1 MTDLIIRNYEQTQ
14 EELLVDYDKHSFF
27 ENWQESETWEL
38 SLTIRLNERN
48 KVSFDLVAHES
59 SIFYRGQEFIIKQ
72 LSDGGEGR
80 SLYKTVVA
88 THVYYSIAEGYQY
101 DTVTGRRTMRQ
112 LLAHIFAAGNR
123 GFSWDLIDP
132 NNVLGSR
139 DVENF
144 GDDSYLGLINKLLS
158 DFGAVVIPDGR
169 RLTFY
174 PAGSYGQ
181 QTEQQI
187 RYKHN
192 TDEVLFD
199 IDTLSLRT
207 QIRGFGGTDDDDR
220 EYFAPITYTS
230 PESAKWG
237 IRIQQPVRDERYQV
251 AANMRERL
259 IRELQDQPVITGV
272 VTLRWAVEI
281 NKGDFVPFIY
291 EPLNVNTYI
300 QVVGYKKY
308 PAVPNKPPEVILSN
322 TKKTMTSI
330 LTKLIQRRLI

>member
-38 SLTIRLNERN
+38 SMTIRLNERN

-59 SIFYRGQEFIIKQ
+59 SIFYQGQEFIIKQ
-72 LSDGGEGR
+72 LSDGGEGS

-112 LLAHIFAAGNR
+112 LLTHVFAAGNR
-123 GFSWDLIDP
+123 GFSWDLVDP
-132 NNVLGSR
+132 NNVIGSR

-158 DFGAVVIPDGR
+158 DFGAVVIPDNR

-181 QTEQQI
+181 ATEQQI

-192 TDEVLFD
+192 TDDVRFD

-207 QIRGFGGTDDDDR
+207 QIRGFGGTDDDDC

-251 AANMRERL
+251 AANMRECL
-259 IRELQDQPVITGV
+259 IRELQDQPAITGI
-272 VTLRWAVEI
+272 VTLKWTAEI

-308 PAVPNKPPEVILSN
+308 PAVPNKPPEIILSN

-330 LTKLIQRRLI
+330 LAKLIQRRLI

>member
-14 EELLVDYDKHSFF
+14 EELLIDYDKHSFF

-72 LSDGGEGR
+72 LSDSGEGS

-101 DTVTGRRTMRQ
+101 ETVTGRRTMRQ

-123 GFSWDLIDP
+123 GFSWDLVDP
-132 NNVLGSR
+132 HNTLGSR

-158 DFGAVVIPDGR
+158 DFGAVVIPDNR

-192 TDEVLFD
+192 TDEVRFD

-251 AANMRERL
+251 ATNMRERL
-259 IRELQDQPVITGV
+259 IRELQDQPAITGV
-272 VTLRWAVEI
+272 VTLKWATEI

-308 PAVPNKPPEVILSN
+308 PAIPNKPPEIILSN

-330 LTKLIQRRLI
+330 LAKLIQRRLI

>member
-72 LSDGGEGR
+72 LSDGGEGS

-112 LLAHIFAAGNR
+112 LLTHVFAAGNR

-132 NNVLGSR
+132 HNVLGSR

-158 DFGAVVIPDGR
+158 DFGAVVIPDNR

-174 PAGSYGQ
+174 AAGSYGQ

-192 TDEVLFD
+192 TDDVRFD

-272 VTLRWAVEI
+272 VTLKWAAEI

-308 PAVPNKPPEVILSN
+308 PAVPNKPPEIILSN

-330 LTKLIQRRLI
+330 LAKLIQRRLI

>member
-1 MTDLIIRNYEQTQ
+1 MTDLIIRNYDQTQ

-38 SLTIRLNERN
+38 TLTIRLNERN

-72 LSDGGEGR
+72 LSDGGEGS

-101 DTVTGRRTMRQ
+101 DTMTGRRTMRQ

-123 GFSWDLIDP
+123 GFSWDLVDP

-158 DFGAVVIPDGR
+158 DFGAVVIPDNR

-187 RYKHN
+187 RHKHN
-192 TDEVLFD
+192 TDDVRFD

-259 IRELQDQPVITGV
+259 IRELQDQPAITGI
-272 VTLRWAVEI
+272 VTLKWEAEI

-308 PAVPNKPPEVILSN
+308 PAVPNKPPEIILSN

-330 LTKLIQRRLI
+330 LAKLIQRRLI

>member
-1 MTDLIIRNYEQTQ
+1 MTDLIIRNYDQTQ

-59 SIFYRGQEFIIKQ
+59 SIFYQGQEFIIKQ
-72 LSDGGEGR
+72 LSDGGEGS

-101 DTVTGRRTMRQ
+101 ETVTGRRTMRQ

-158 DFGAVVIPDGR
+158 DFGAVVVPDKKH
-169 RLTFY
+169 LTFY
-174 PAGSYGQ
+174 PAGQYGRQ
-181 QTEQQI
+181 IEQQI

-192 TDEVLFD
+192 TEDVRFD

-207 QIRGFGGTDDDDR
+207 QIRGYGGTDDNDR

-230 PESAKWG
+230 PEATKWG

-259 IRELQDQPVITGV
+259 IRELHDQPAITGV
-272 VTLRWAVEI
+272 VTLKWATEI

-308 PAVPNKPPEVILSN
+308 PAIPNKPPEIILSN

-330 LTKLIQRRLI
+330 LAKLIQRRLI

>member
-14 EELLVDYDKHSFF
+14 EELLIDYDKHSFF

-72 LSDGGEGR
+72 LSDGGEGS

-101 DTVTGRRTMRQ
+101 DTMTGRRTMRQ

-123 GFSWDLIDP
+123 GFSWDLVDP

-158 DFGAVVIPDGR
+158 DFGAVVIPDNR

-192 TDEVLFD
+192 TDEVRFD

-259 IRELQDQPVITGV
+259 IRELQDQPAITGV
-272 VTLRWAVEI
+272 VTLKWATEI
-281 NKGDFVPFIY
+281 NKGDFLPFIY

-308 PAVPNKPPEVILSN
+308 PAIPNKPPEIILSN

-330 LTKLIQRRLI
+330 LAKLIQRRLI

>member
-59 SIFYRGQEFIIKQ
+59 SIFYQGQEFIIKQ
-72 LSDGGEGR
+72 LSDGGEGS

-88 THVYYSIAEGYQY
+88 THVYYSIVEGYQY
-101 DTVTGRRTMRQ
+101 ETVTGRRTMRQ
-112 LLAHIFAAGNR
+112 LLAHIFVAGNR

-158 DFGAVVIPDGR
+158 DFGAVVVPDKKH
-169 RLTFY
+169 LIFY
-174 PAGSYGQ
+174 PAGQYGR

-192 TDEVLFD
+192 TEDVRFD

-207 QIRGFGGTDDDDR
+207 QIRGYGGTDDNDR

-230 PESAKWG
+230 PEATKWG

-259 IRELQDQPVITGV
+259 IRALQDQPAITGV
-272 VTLRWAVEI
+272 VTLKWATEI

-308 PAVPNKPPEVILSN
+308 PSIPNKPPEIILSN

-330 LTKLIQRRLI
+330 LAKLIQRRLI

>member
-59 SIFYRGQEFIIKQ
+59 SIFYQGQEFIIKQ
-72 LSDGGEGR
+72 LSDGGEGG

-112 LLAHIFAAGNR
+112 LLTHVFAAGNR
-123 GFSWDLIDP
+123 GFSWDLVDP

-158 DFGAVVIPDGR
+158 DFGAVVIPDNR

-192 TDEVLFD
+192 TDDVRFD

-259 IRELQDQPVITGV
+259 IRELQDQPAITGV
-272 VTLRWAVEI
+272 VTLKWATEI

-308 PAVPNKPPEVILSN
+308 PAVPNKPPEIILSN

-330 LTKLIQRRLI
+330 LAKLIQRRLI

>member
-1 MTDLIIRNYEQTQ
+1 MADLIIRNYEQTE
-14 EELLVDYDKHSFF
+14 EELLVDYDKGSFF

-38 SLTIRLNERN
+38 SLTVRLNEQN
-48 KVSFDLVAHES
+48 KVSYDLVTFES
-59 SIFYRGQEFIIKQ
+59 SIIYQGQEFIIKQ
-72 LSDGGEGR
+72 LTDGGEGAFLFK
-80 SLYKTVVA
+80 SVVA

-101 DTVTGRRTMRQ
+101 NTVTGRRTMRQ
-112 LLAHIFAAGNR
+112 LLTHVFAAGNS
-123 GFSWDLIDP
+123 GFTWSLIDP

-158 DFGAVVIPDGR
+158 DFGAVVIPDNKH
-169 RLTFY
+169 LTFY
-174 PAGSYGQ
+174 PSGSYGQ
-181 QTEQQI
+181 KTEQQI

-192 TDEVLFD
+192 TDDVRFD
-199 IDTLSLRT
+199 IDTLNLRT

-220 EYFAPITYTS
+220 EYFSPITYTS

-259 IRELQDQPVITGV
+259 IRELQDQPSISGV
-272 VTLRWAVEI
+272 VNLKWAVEI
-281 NKGDFVPFIY
+281 DKGDFVPFIY
-291 EPLNVNTYI
+291 EPLNINTYI

-308 PAVPNKPPEVILSN
+308 PALPNKPPEIVLSN

-330 LTKLIQRRLI
+330 LAKLIQRRLI

>member
-59 SIFYRGQEFIIKQ
+59 SIFYQGQEFIIKQ
-72 LSDGGEGR
+72 LSDGGEGS

-101 DTVTGRRTMRQ
+101 DIMTGRRTMRQ

-123 GFSWDLIDP
+123 GFSWDLVDP

-144 GDDSYLGLINKLLS
+144 GDDNYLGLINKLLS
-158 DFGAVVIPDGR
+158 DFGAVVVPDKKH
-169 RLTFY
+169 LTFY
-174 PAGSYGQ
+174 PAGQYGR

-192 TDEVLFD
+192 TEDVRFD

-207 QIRGFGGTDDDDR
+207 QIKGYGGTDDNDR

-230 PESAKWG
+230 PEATKWG

-259 IRELQDQPVITGV
+259 IRELQDQPAITGV
-272 VTLRWAVEI
+272 VTLKWAIEI

-308 PAVPNKPPEVILSN
+308 PAIPNKPPEIILSN

-330 LTKLIQRRLI
+330 LAKLIQRRLI

>member
-27 ENWQESETWEL
+27 ETWQESETWEL

-72 LSDGGEGR
+72 LSDGGEGS

-101 DTVTGRRTMRQ
+101 DTMTGRRTMRQ

-123 GFSWDLIDP
+123 GFGWDLIDP

-158 DFGAVVIPDGR
+158 DFGAVVIPDNR

-174 PAGSYGQ
+174 PIGSYGQ

-192 TDEVLFD
+192 TDDVRFD

-259 IRELQDQPVITGV
+259 IRELQDQPAITGV
-272 VTLRWAVEI
+272 VTLKWATEI

-291 EPLNVNTYI
+291 EPLNINTYI

-308 PAVPNKPPEVILSN
+308 PAIPNKPPEIILSN

-330 LTKLIQRRLI
+330 LAKLIQRRLI